1 MTDRNFWPDYL
12 EQHRHPVNRA
22 LHVTGTL
29 TATALLAAGLL
40 RRDRRALLAA
50 PLVGYGMAW
59 LGHFLVEGNRPK
71 TLDAP
76 LASLAA
82 DYRLLGLALT
92 GRLAREYRRY
102 GIPDRPGITVR
113 RLTASRRASRYE
125 EQSSYPS

>member
-1 MTDRNFWPDYL
+1 MAEMKRTDPNFWPGYL

-29 TATALLAAGLL
+29 AATALLAVGVA

-76 LASLAA
+76 LASLAS
-82 DYRLLGLALT
+82 DYRMLGLALT
-92 GRLAREYRRY
+92 GRLGREFRRY
-102 GIPDRPGITVR
+102 GIPDRPGFNVR
-113 RLTASRRASRYE
+113 GDFPR
-125 EQSSYPS
+125 

>member
-1 MTDRNFWPDYL
+1 MANTKQTDPNFWPGYL

-29 TATALLAAGLL
+29 AATALLVVGVA

-59 LGHFLVEGNRPK
+59 LGHLLVEGNRPK

-82 DYRLLGLALT
+82 DYRMLGLALT
-92 GRLAREYRRY
+92 GRLGREFREY
-102 GIPDRPGITVR
+102 GIPDRPTLNVR
-113 RLTASRRASRYE
+113 GDSPRYRA
-125 EQSSYPS
+125 